1 MSQKEIA
8 VSFNLGYLNMGKEYD
23 CLRIREMSSDV
34 TRAMKFPK
42 TGSSSSLMNLHSSF
56 TPLVFHAVAFLVRT
70 PWRHLTP
77 IAPTQPPTPPKNI
90 SKRAHSSFDLRRDR
104 QKRRGRGAI
113 LDAAAL
119 WGVMPTSIV
128 CVAQILGLVL
138 KILGQEQ
145 SDGF

>member
-1 MSQKEIA
+1 MSQKEVT
-8 VSFNLGYLNMGKEYD
+8 VSFNLGYLNVGKEYD
-23 CLRIREMSSDV
+23 CLRIREMPSDV
-34 TRAMKFPK
+34 TRARKFPK

-70 PWRHLTP
+70 RRRHLTP
-77 IAPTQPPTPPKNI
+77 VAPTHPKNI
-90 SKRAHSSFDLRRDR
+90 SKRAHLSFDVRRNR

-119 WGVMPTSIV
+119 LGVMPTSIV